1 MKKLLR
7 VDSMCGR
14 FSKGYKRQQRCSE
27 WLETDKFKTT
37 FPEIIRDPDNA
48 DSPLDNCIK
57 DQPLMRNPQFID
69 ALIGKNIIVKMFLSP
84 LMLANGDG
92 KKQFYAF
99 QGIDAD
105 SIFFLYHDNE
115 TKIKTLIGYCS
126 SKDNSLSVP
135 IKDNSKQELTTVD
148 SKSEPSIDNP
158 VAGTISDNES

>member
-1 MKKLLR
+1 MAISQEEVGNGLHTWVTKVLHRYEETLR

-14 FSKGYKRQQRCSE
+14 FSKGYKRQQKCSE
-27 WLETDKFKTT
+27 WLETDKFKTI

-57 DQPLMRNPQFID
+57 DQPSMRNPQYID

-84 LMLANGDG
+84 LMLANGFG

-105 SIFFLYHDNE
+105 SIFFCIMIMRL
-115 TKIKTLIGYCS
+115 K
-126 SKDNSLSVP
+126 
-135 IKDNSKQELTTVD
+135 
-148 SKSEPSIDNP
+148 
-158 VAGTISDNES
+158 